1 MARTAGTR
9 GDSTRAALLRAALEI
24 FGRDGFH
31 AASTR
36 AIARAAGVNQALIGF
51 HFGGKQGLYQA
62 TLEHVLGRIGER
74 MGPLL
79 ARVTADLGAAGSEPR
94 AAAARLRRHLPHVYL
109 ITDGLVAMLTAEE
122 SRAWARLILREQQ
135 DPGAAFAANYER
147 SIGAVLS
154 LLTDLVARILG
165 RDAGDRRVRLLVLTI
180 VGQALVFRAAAA
192 AAHRHLRRARFG
204 RRDVAAIQALIREN
218 VRAMLAAAVAP

>member
-1 MARTAGTR
+1 MARATRTR
-9 GDSTRAALLRAALEI
+9 GDSTRAALIRAALEI

-36 AIARAAGVNQALIGF
+36 AIAQAAGVNQALIGF
-51 HFGGKQGLYQA
+51 HFGGKQGLYLA
-62 TLEHVLGRIGER
+62 TLEYVLGRIGER

-79 ARVTADLGAAGSEPR
+79 ARVAADLGARDAGPR
-94 AAAARLRRHLPHVYL
+94 VAGARLRRHLPHVHL

-135 DPGAAFAANYER
+135 DPSAAFEAHYER
-147 SIGAVLS
+147 SIGAVLAVF
-154 LLTDLVARILG
+154 TDLVARILA
-165 RDAGDRRVRLLVLTI
+165 RDAGDRKVRLLVLTF

-192 AAHRHLRRARFG
+192 AAHRHLG
-204 RRDVAAIQALIREN
+204 RRRFARKDVAMIQALIRDN
-218 VRAMLAAAVAP
+218 VSAVLTAAVAP